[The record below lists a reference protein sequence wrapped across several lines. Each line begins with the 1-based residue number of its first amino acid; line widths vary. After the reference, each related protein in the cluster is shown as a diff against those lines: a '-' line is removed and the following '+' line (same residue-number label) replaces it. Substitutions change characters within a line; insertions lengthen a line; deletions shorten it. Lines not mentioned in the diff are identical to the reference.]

1 MFRFF
6 VSLFCLLSF
15 QGFSQFHDS
24 IRLNEIR
31 VLASHNSYKK
41 QPDPKVLRFLSRFK
55 KQLGSSNDP
64 MQLDYGHLPLSEQ
77 FDTYGVRGIEIDIS
91 YDPKGGLYSKRKL
104 NLFIPRIHQRVRD
117 KRMKEPG
124 FKVLHIADV
133 DYETNYL
140 TFKDVLVELKNWSK
154 NHPNHTPLYVNIEAK
169 GSNPGDESNFLR
181 KLGFKKAIP
190 FDSIAFQ
197 KLDQELFSVF
207 SFENIFSPSNLKGSY
222 SSIQSRIQNENWPI
236 LSECMGKIIFI
247 LEGNNEQIYH
257 HNPYQHP
264 MFVYGNSNDEH
275 TAFLLRNDP
284 IGRENEIRELT
295 KKFIVRTRSDAGTI
309 ESRNNDYTRFNSAWQ
324 SGAQIIST
332 DYYMPDLRFSNF
344 QIKF

>member
-6 VSLFCLLSF
+6 VSLFCFLVF
-15 QGFSQFHDS
+15 QGYAQFHDS
-24 IRLNEIR
+24 TRLNEIR

-41 QPDPKVLRFLSRFK
+41 IPDPKVLRFLSRFK
-55 KQLGSSNDP
+55 KQLGASNDP
-64 MQLDYGHLPLSEQ
+64 IQLDYGHLPLSEQ
-77 FDTYGVRGIEIDIS
+77 FDKYGVRGIEIDIN

-104 NLFIPRIHQRVRD
+104 NLFVPGIRQRVKE

-140 TFKDVLVELKNWSK
+140 TFKDVLNELKKWSE
-154 NHPNHTPLYVNIEAK
+154 NHPNHTPIFVNIEAK
-169 GSNPGDESNFLR
+169 GSNPGDESKFLR

-190 FDSIAFQ
+190 FDSLAYQ
-197 KLDQELFSVF
+197 KLDQELFSVL
-207 SFENIFSPSNLKGSY
+207 SQSTIFSPSNLKGNY
-222 SSIQSRIQNENWPI
+222 SSIQNRILNENWPN

-247 LEGNNEQIYH
+247 LEGNNEHIYRQ
-257 HNPYQHP
+257 NPYQHP
-264 MFVYGNSNDEH
+264 MFIYGNLNDEH
-275 TAFLLRNDP
+275 TAFVLRNDP

-309 ESRNNDYTRFNSAWQ
+309 EARKNDYVRFNSAWQ

-332 DYYMPDLRFSNF
+332 DYYMPDLRFSTF